1 MKRYNLLIISILI
14 ILNACHRAP
23 QFTVEGTIDA
33 AAGDTLH
40 LEQITDSAILSID
53 YAVLPAD
60 GHFTFSANQPNY
72 PEFYRLRIGSESI
85 VFAVDSCETIGI
97 VGQKKKFATNYTVT
111 NSENSQKIQQLRNS
125 GFELQRAVNTAH
137 ANNTWDNAEIT
148 ALIEQHK
155 TLARQIIMSDTRSTA
170 SYYAVNQMVNGIRL
184 FQVDNRLDRSYIGA
198 VATAYKVFMPENP
211 RTKLL
216 EQHVLGAINA
226 QNILQTEA
234 ELIGAID
241 IELPNRLGENV
252 KLSSLKG
259 KVVLVDFSAYALEQ
273 ATTHTLF
280 LRELY
285 DIYHAAGFEIYQISL
300 DENKLFWLEQTRTVP
315 WVCVRD
321 KQAPNCKYLLS
332 YNVQSIP
339 AWFLLDRNGD
349 IVAGHDLK
357 ADNLQQSIERQLAKP

>member
-1 MKRYNLLIISILI
+1 MKKYNLLIISTLLI
-14 ILNACHRAP
+14 FNACHRAP

-33 AAGDTLH
+33 AAGDTLY
-40 LEQITDSAILSID
+40 LEEITDSATLFID
-53 YAVLPAD
+53 CAVLPAD
-60 GHFTFSANQPNY
+60 GRFTFSADQPKY
-72 PEFYRLRIGSESI
+72 PEFYRLRIGTESI
-85 VFAVDSCETIGI
+85 VFAIDSCETIGI
-97 VGQKKKFATNYTVT
+97 AGQKKRFATDYTVT

-125 GFELQRAVNTAH
+125 GFDLQRTVNAAH
-137 ANNTWDNAEIT
+137 ANNTWDNAEIV

-155 TLARQIIMSDTRSTA
+155 TLARQIVMSDTRSTA
-170 SYYAVNQMVNGIRL
+170 AYYAVNQMVNGIQL

-198 VATAYKVFMPENP
+198 VATAYKVFMPDNP
-211 RTKLL
+211 RTKRL
-216 EQHVLGAINA
+216 EQHVLGAITA
-226 QNILQTEA
+226 QNILQTDA

-241 IELPNRLGENV
+241 IELPNRLGEHV

-285 DIYHAAGFEIYQISL
+285 NAYHTAGFEIYQISL
-300 DENKLFWLEQTRTVP
+300 DENKLFWLEQTRAVP
-315 WVCVRD
+315 WICVRD
-321 KQAPNCKYLLS
+321 KNAPNCKYLLS

-339 AWFLLDRNGD
+339 AWFLIDRNGD
-349 IVAGHDLK
+349 IIAGKDLN